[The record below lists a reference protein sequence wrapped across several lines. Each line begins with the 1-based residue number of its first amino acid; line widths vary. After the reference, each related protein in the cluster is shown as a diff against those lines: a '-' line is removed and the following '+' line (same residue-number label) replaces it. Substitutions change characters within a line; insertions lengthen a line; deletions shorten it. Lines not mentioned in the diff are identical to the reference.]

1 MFKPIKKTDVMKVIA
16 MNPGV
21 AQHQKIQELI
31 QKYGSKPIFKIM
43 ANVAKENKKN
53 KKINPNTG
61 MWVKKTDKNN
71 KINQL
76 RSVLQNPK
84 IPNIVKRYAVNNTMK
99 TVGINRTLKNV
110 RTYIKRMPTLRNH
123 KGKRVLNNR
132 LKKIYTIRREL
143 ARITGGEVTLGTMTK
158 TLGSGVSGLAVTCI
172 SQDRCQRKWQH
183 AILKVSE
190 ADTEWE
196 NDVKY
201 HKKIQKY
208 MDAHPNEDPLAPQ
221 FYGSFDDGS
230 NRGYILMQNAN
241 YVFPK
246 AVNIYLWENTPGGI
260 QGRLKLLPNVEE
272 AMQRLHKAGFLH
284 GDMHSKNV
292 YIAEFGKTRKTY
304 KVFFIDFGR
313 TSNYNTRNN
322 LNKSHRTW
330 RYKNMMNM
338 DILLRKHPNI
348 EQEIMNN
355 HMVLEEYKKRATK
368 K

>member
-1 MFKPIKKTDVMKVIA
+1 
-16 MNPGV
+16 
-21 AQHQKIQELI
+21 
-31 QKYGSKPIFKIM
+31 
-43 ANVAKENKKN
+43 
-53 KKINPNTG
+53 
-61 MWVKKTDKNN
+61 
-71 KINQL
+71 
-76 RSVLQNPK
+76 
-84 IPNIVKRYAVNNTMK
+84 
-99 TVGINRTLKNV
+99 
-110 RTYIKRMPTLRNH
+110 
-123 KGKRVLNNR
+123 
-132 LKKIYTIRREL
+132 
-143 ARITGGEVTLGTMTK
+143 
-158 TLGSGVSGLAVTCI
+158 
-172 SQDRCQRKWQH
+172 
-183 AILKVSE
+183 
-190 ADTEWE
+190 
-196 NDVKY
+196 
-201 HKKIQKY
+201 
-208 MDAHPNEDPLAPQ
+208 
-221 FYGSFDDGS
+221 
-230 NRGYILMQNAN
+230 MQNAN